1 MKITWF
7 GTASILLETEKSR
20 ILFDPFVPMRGSK
33 VQTTLSDYAG
43 VDRIVATHGHF
54 DHVRNIPALARQN
67 PGLRVYCSETP
78 CRSLQKAGTAAQVLV
93 KIAPG
98 DTVRIGDVS
107 IDVYQGKHAA
117 LEGLN
122 LSALLLPRVYRYCYC
137 IPRLLLELLRYPEKK
152 ETLFFD
158 VCTENKHI
166 FHLGSMNLADEVDY
180 PSGCDLLILPYASYR
195 DNLAKADQMMNCPA
209 AGSRSSSRNTGQF
222 IPYKRE
228 NGGKPNWTRKK
239 KKREA
244 RRPIPWALPRWA
256 RCCVNLLSPALWP
269 CWWARSIILLTRF
282 LSATAS
288 VSLATQPPM
297 SPFR

>member
-7 GTASILLETEKSR
+7 GTVSILLETEKSR

-166 FHLGSMNLADEVDY
+166 FLLGSMNLADEVDY
-180 PSGCDLLILPYASYR
+180 PSGCDLLILPYAGYR
-195 DNLAKADQMMNCPA
+195 DNLAKADQMMNCLRPDPGHQAGIPDSLFHIRDKTEENRIGPERRKNGRPGGQSPGHCPGGRA
-209 AGSRSSSRNTGQF
+209 A
-222 IPYKRE
+222 
-228 NGGKPNWTRKK
+228 
-239 KKREA
+239 A
-244 RRPIPWALPRWA
+244 
-256 RCCVNLLSPALWP
+256 
-269 CWWARSIILLTRF
+269 
-282 LSATAS
+282 
-288 VSLATQPPM
+288 
-297 SPFR
+297 